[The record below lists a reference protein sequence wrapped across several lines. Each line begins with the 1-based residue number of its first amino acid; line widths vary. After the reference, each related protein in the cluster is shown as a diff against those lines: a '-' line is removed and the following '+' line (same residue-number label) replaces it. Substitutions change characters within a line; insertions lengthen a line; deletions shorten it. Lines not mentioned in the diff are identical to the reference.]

1 MTDSD
6 FRDAEFVEGI
16 ANDVLGVLRKRRFF
30 ERLDDRFR
38 AGGVAHAARPQC
50 DRTFSVTIE
59 ILINLGMD
67 ADDVGD
73 VLAVMRA
80 KGAGCDCEIL
90 YNIASQSRSK
100 REYWRA
106 HAADGPADE
115 PKRSRYLN

>member
-16 ANDVLGVLRKRRFF
+16 AKDVLGVLRKRRFF

-38 AGGVAHAARPQC
+38 AGGAGHAARSHC
-50 DRTFSVTIE
+50 DRTFSASIE
-59 ILINLGMD
+59 ILGNLGMD

-73 VLAVMRA
+73 VLAVLRA
-80 KGAGCDCEIL
+80 KGANCDCEVL
-90 YNIASQSRSK
+90 YNIADQSRLK

-106 HAADGPADE
+106 HAAESSTDE